1 MKVEWTKDATRQKDQ
16 VAEYVREEF
25 GYKRKR
31 KFVQDVDK
39 AARMLKRAPNIG
51 QIDPLF
57 ANHAATYRSI
67 IINGTT
73 QLIDDH
79 VQAFQTDNQVFNQKR
94 SALHQARLGED
105 EVWLKSQRDA
115 VVPLLD
121 AADKRQDGYISAAR
135 YILTGH
141 AGNPQKW

>member
-39 AARMLKRAPNIG
+39 AARMLMRAPNIG

-57 ANHAATYRSI
+57 ASHAATYRSV
-67 IINGTT
+67 IING
-73 QLIDDH
+73 LNKMVYRVDDNIIYI
-79 VQAFQTDNQVFNQKR
+79 VAFWDTRMEPEEQ
-94 SALHQARLGED
+94 
-105 EVWLKSQRDA
+105 
-115 VVPLLD
+115 
-121 AADKRQDGYISAAR
+121 AAR
-135 YILTGH
+135 V
-141 AGNPQKW
+141 K